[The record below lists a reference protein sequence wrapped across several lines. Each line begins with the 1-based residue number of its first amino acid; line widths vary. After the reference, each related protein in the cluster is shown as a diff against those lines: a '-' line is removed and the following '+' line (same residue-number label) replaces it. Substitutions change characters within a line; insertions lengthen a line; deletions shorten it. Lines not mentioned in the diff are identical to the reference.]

1 MRRAF
6 RWSIAV
12 AALAAATGCRDSGPI
27 TSPITTLP
35 RDLTPSEAH
44 LIAVGNDFAFR
55 LFGEVAR
62 ESSPGANLFISPLSV
77 AMALGMTY
85 NGAAGTT
92 EVAMRDVLGLTGMSL
107 GEVNRSYRGVIEL
120 LRGLDPRVNFTL
132 ANSIWSRQGFT
143 FEQAFLD
150 TCHVYF
156 DAEVR
161 ELDFDSPNAAPTI
174 NGWVDDQ
181 TRGKITSIV
190 PDVIPGYIVM
200 YLINAVYFKGDWV
213 TQFDRSRTAPGAFT
227 LADGSVTTVPMM
239 RYAHEAWVRTAGD
252 ADVQV
257 LDLRYGGGAYSTT
270 IVMPRDPAGMDA
282 LLAGLTGARWDAWM
296 AALDSVRSGVVLPKF
311 KLEYRLLMNDVLKA
325 LGMGVAFVPC
335 DQIDVPDC
343 ADLTRMRSQRDL
355 YLSEVV
361 HKTYVDV
368 NEEGTEA
375 AGVTSVG
382 VGVTSAPPEIAVDRP
397 FLFAIR
403 ERFSGTILFLG
414 RVMNPAAT

>member
-12 AALAAATGCRDSGPI
+12 AALAATTGCGDSGPI
-27 TSPITTLP
+27 TGPITSLP
-35 RDLTPSEAH
+35 RDLTSSETH
-44 LIAVGNDFAFR
+44 LVAVGNDFAFR

-62 ESSPGANLFISPLSV
+62 ESSPDANLFISPLSV

-92 EVAMRDVLGLTGMSL
+92 AAAMQDVLGLTGMSL

-120 LRGLDPRVNFTL
+120 LRGLDPRVDFTL
-132 ANSIWSRQGFT
+132 ANSIWYRQGFT

-150 TCHVYF
+150 TCHTYF

-161 ELDFDSPNAAPTI
+161 DLDFGSPDAAPTI

-190 PDVIPGYIVM
+190 PDPVPADVVM

-213 TQFDRSRTAPGAFT
+213 TQFDRSRTASGAFT
-227 LADGSVTTVPMM
+227 LADGSSTPVPMM

-257 LDLRYGGGAYSTT
+257 LDLRYGGGAYSMT

-282 LLAGLTGARWDAWM
+282 LVAGLTRARWDAWID
-296 AALDSVRSGVVLPKF
+296 ALDSVQSQVALPKF
-311 KLEYRLLMNDVLKA
+311 TLEYRLRMNAVLKA
-325 LGMGVAFVPC
+325 LGMGVAFIGCPATT
-335 DQIDVPDC
+335 DC
-343 ADLTRMRSQRDL
+343 ADFTRMRSQRDI
-355 YLSEVV
+355 YISEVM

-375 AGVTSVG
+375 AGVTSVA
-382 VGVTSAPPEIAVDRP
+382 VSLTSVPATIAIDRP
-397 FLFAIR
+397 FIFAIR
-403 ERFSGTILFLG
+403 ERLSGTILFLG
-414 RVMNPAAT
+414 RMMNPAAT